1 MKVFQLNSIVLKI
14 IFKSCFL
21 LLLFILPIIS
31 FASKNSVVDAIDTL
45 KSKTLTGIASF
56 YSNKFNGR
64 KTASGELFSQKKMT
78 AACNKLPLGT
88 KVKVVNLQ
96 NNKSVELIINDRLHH
111 KNRRLIDLSLAAA
124 KKLGFH
130 QKGITKVEVIVL
142 QTAQK

>member
-1 MKVFQLNSIVLKI
+1 MKVFQLNSIVVNI

-21 LLLFILPIIS
+21 LLLFISPFNS
-31 FASKNSVVDAIDTL
+31 FASKNIVFDAIDTS

-64 KTASGELFSQKKMT
+64 KTASGQIFNQKKMT

-96 NNKSVELIINDRLHH
+96 NNESVELVINDRLHH
-111 KNRRLIDLSLAAA
+111 KNRRLIDVSLAAA
-124 KKLGFH
+124 KKLGFY
-130 QKGITKVEVIVL
+130 QNGTTKVKVIVL
-142 QTAQK
+142 QQTPK

>member
-1 MKVFQLNSIVLKI
+1 MKVFQLNSIVINI
-14 IFKSCFL
+14 IFKCCFL
-21 LLLFILPIIS
+21 LLLFILPINS
-31 FASKNSVVDAIDTL
+31 FAAKNNLVDTADTSKN
-45 KSKTLTGIASF
+45 KTLTGIASF

-124 KKLGFH
+124 KELGFH
-130 QKGITKVEVIVL
+130 QEGTTKVKVIVL
-142 QTAQK
+142 QTAHK